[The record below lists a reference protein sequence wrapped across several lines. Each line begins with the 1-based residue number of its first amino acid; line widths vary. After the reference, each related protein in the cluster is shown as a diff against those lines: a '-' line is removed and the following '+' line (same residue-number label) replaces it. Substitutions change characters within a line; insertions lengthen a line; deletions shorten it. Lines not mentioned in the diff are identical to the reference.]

1 MHEWKLI
8 THVEKSKK
16 QLKLSK
22 ENQIENS
29 KNSKNGKK
37 SERNL
42 KSCNPFQKVLFHA
55 SKNKSSVRDN
65 FCCKE
70 DVNVSH
76 EMVFS

>member
-1 MHEWKLI
+1 MKTDYTCWKVEKTIKSIKGESDWKFKEFKEWKR
-8 THVEKSKK
+8 
-16 QLKLSK
+16 
-22 ENQIENS
+22 
-29 KNSKNGKK
+29 K